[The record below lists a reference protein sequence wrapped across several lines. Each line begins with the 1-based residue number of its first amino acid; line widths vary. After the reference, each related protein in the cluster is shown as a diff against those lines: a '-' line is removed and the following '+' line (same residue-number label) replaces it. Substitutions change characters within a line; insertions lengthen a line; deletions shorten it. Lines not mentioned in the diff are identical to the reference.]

1 MNFLRFWHKRRTQNT
16 TCTPL
21 FNNSDL
27 DPDLDDF
34 QLDVVYVLVGCV
46 LAYVMAT
53 R

>member
-1 MNFLRFWHKRRTQNT
+1 MHAVVATDLPETDAFQSDL
-16 TCTPL
+16 
-21 FNNSDL
+21 NNSDP

>member
-1 MNFLRFWHKRRTQNT
+1 MHAIVETDLPETDAFQ
-16 TCTPL
+16 PD

-27 DPDLDDF
+27 DLDDF

-46 LAYVMAT
+46 LAYAMAT

>member
-1 MNFLRFWHKRRTQNT
+1 MHAVVATDLPETDAFQLEV
-16 TCTPL
+16 
-21 FNNSDL
+21 NS

>member
-1 MNFLRFWHKRRTQNT
+1 MHAVVETDLPEIDTFQRDL
-16 TCTPL
+16 
-21 FNNSDL
+21 NNSDA
-27 DPDLDDF
+27 DLDDF

>member
-1 MNFLRFWHKRRTQNT
+1 MHAVVETDLPEAVDIQFELRTG
-16 TCTPL
+16 PEI
-21 FNNSDL
+21 
-27 DPDLDDF
+27 DDF

>member
-1 MNFLRFWHKRRTQNT
+1 MHAVVATDLPETDAFQLEN
-16 TCTPL
+16 
-21 FNNSDL
+21 NNS

>member
-1 MNFLRFWHKRRTQNT
+1 MHAVVQTDLPETDAFQLEN
-16 TCTPL
+16 
-21 FNNSDL
+21 NNSDL

>member
-1 MNFLRFWHKRRTQNT
+1 MHAVVATDLPETDAFQPAL
-16 TCTPL
+16 
-21 FNNSDL
+21 NNSDL
-27 DPDLDDF
+27 DADLDDF

>member
-1 MNFLRFWHKRRTQNT
+1 MHAVVET
-16 TCTPL
+16 
-21 FNNSDL
+21 DL
-27 DPDLDDF
+27 PEATDIQLELHTGPELNDF